1 MSPRPP
7 YEALDLN
14 AFAEIDM
21 KLLLIGSGGRE
32 HALAWKLAQSPK
44 LETLHCAPGNAGIA
58 DVADIVDVKAD
69 DIIGLLA
76 LVQREAYDF
85 VVVGP
90 EQPLAM
96 GLVDALQD
104 MGVKVFG
111 PTEAA
116 AQLEASKAFT
126 KKLCDTYKIPTAAYG
141 VFTDMKEAK
150 AFLKTMKPP
159 YVLKADGLAAGKGVV
174 IPETLKEAEAELKEF
189 FSGKF
194 GDASKTVLIEEFMH
208 GQEASFFAISDGKT
222 ALPLIAA
229 QDHKRA
235 FDGDKGPNTGGM
247 GAYSPAPVFT
257 DKVLAEVMEKIIQ
270 PTVYGMAKDGH
281 PFVGVLFAGLM
292 ITKDGPKLIEYNAR
306 FGDPECQ
313 VIMRRMQSDLLPIL
327 IAAEAGKL
335 DKAKAPAWF
344 DEPVANV
351 VLAAKGYPGSYKK
364 GTVINGVEEANEK
377 DGIVVFHAGTRRG
390 ANCGKLK
397 SNGGRVL
404 NVTAS
409 GETLKEAVDRAYSAV
424 DEIKWSAK
432 QFRTDIA
439 HHALKES

>member
-1 MSPRPP
+1 
-7 YEALDLN
+7 
-14 AFAEIDM
+14 M

-32 HALAWKLAQSPK
+32 HALAWKLAQSP
-44 LETLHCAPGNAGIA
+44 LVETLHCAPGNAGIA
-58 DVADIVDVKAD
+58 EVADIVDVKAD
-69 DIIGLLA
+69 DMIGLIA
-76 LVQREAYDF
+76 LIQREAYDF

-96 GLVDALQD
+96 GIVDALNEMD
-104 MGVKVFG
+104 VKSFG
-111 PTEAA
+111 PIQAA
-116 AQLEASKAFT
+116 AQLESSKAFT
-126 KKLCDTYKIPTAAYG
+126 KALCDRYKIPTADYG
-141 VFTDMKEAK
+141 VFTDIKEAK
-150 AFLKTMKPP
+150 AFLKTMKAP

-194 GDASKTVLIEEFMH
+194 GDASKTVLIEEFMQ

-257 DKVLAEVMEKIIQ
+257 DEIMATVMEKIIQ
-270 PTVYGMAKDGH
+270 PTIYGMAKDGH
-281 PFVGVLFAGLM
+281 PFKGVLFAGLM
-292 ITKDGPKLIEYNAR
+292 ITEDGPKLIEYNAR

-313 VIMRRMQSDLLPIL
+313 VIMRSLQSDLLPIL
-327 IAAEAGKL
+327 LAAEAGEL
-335 DKAKAPAWF
+335 DKLEAPAWF
-344 DEPVANV
+344 EEPVANV
-351 VLAAKGYPGSYKK
+351 VLAAKGYPGTYKK
-364 GTVINGVEEANEK
+364 GTIINGVEDANEK
-377 DGIVVFHAGTRRG
+377 DGVVVFHAGTRRG
-390 ANCGKLK
+390 TNCGKLK
-397 SNGGRVL
+397 ANGGRVL

-409 GETLKEAVDRAYSAV
+409 GETLKDAVDKAYAAV
-424 DEIKWSAK
+424 EDIKWSQK

-439 HHALKES
+439 HHALKNS